1 MYAIDLLGQG
11 SSAKP
16 ALDYSMELWAEQL
29 SDFLA
34 EFVQRPAVLV
44 GNSVGSLACLM
55 AADAGGA
62 SSVAGL
68 VLLNCAGGM
77 NNKAIA

>member
-1 MYAIDLLGQG
+1 
-11 SSAKP
+11 
-16 ALDYSMELWAEQL
+16 MELWADQL

-34 EFVQRPAVLV
+34 EFVQPSPAVLV

-55 AADAGGA
+55 TADAA
-62 SSVAGL
+62 PSSVAGL
-68 VLLNCAGGM
+68 ALLNCAGGM